1 MAKDNNEIIARIGNA
16 ILRLEEVKDSTDV
29 VGIGEICNDL
39 SLASSYFSKIVA
51 DSYKLMNEAED
62 DYKLALAERI
72 KDLTGG
78 VASYALSKAERV
90 AEVELKEKKIFW
102 TDTKSNYKR
111 YDLYLDRIDR
121 ILDEFRQYCS
131 SVKKI
136 DFKHLQQSV

>member
-1 MAKDNNEIIARIGNA
+1 MAKDNEIISRIGNA
-16 ILRLEEVKDSTDV
+16 ILKLEEVKDSTDV

-62 DYKLALAERI
+62 DYKLALAEKI
-72 KDLTGG
+72 KELTEDGT
-78 VASYALSKAERV
+78 ALSKGERL

-102 TDTKSNYKR
+102 TDTKNTYKR
-111 YDLYLDRIDR
+111 YDMYLDRIDR

-136 DFKHLQQSV
+136 DFKHLNQGI